1 MNRVKELRLKSGM
14 QQKQVALSIGVS
26 RATVCDWEHQ
36 KKDPTG
42 ARLTALA
49 ELFNVSTGVILGMD
63 STDTVYSMIQTLTED
78 ELILIERYRALT
90 AEDKELLRS
99 DALRMKRET
108 DRGGA
113 TMWRTNSHKIV
124 RIEDYRK

>member
-108 DRGGA
+108 DRGG
-113 TMWRTNSHKIV
+113 S
-124 RIEDYRK
+124 DYVADKLA